1 MSDILDLYGLLS
13 DLIEAAINGL
23 NLWPALLAGLLSA
36 LFFWLPVAARLL
48 IALCLT
54 LVFSSLWPLLSG
66 LPPIAPDFSEPEY
79 SIQFVLMGVIAI
91 LPIWV
96 SEALGV
102 RRRAQRKPK
111 TSCMS

>member
-13 DLIEAAINGL
+13 DLIEAAVNGL
-23 NLWPALLAGLLSA
+23 NLWPAVLAGLLA
-36 LFFWLPVAARLL
+36 AFLLWLPVAARLL

-79 SIQFVLMGVIAI
+79 SIQFVLMGVVAI
-91 LPIWV
+91 IPVWV
-96 SEALGV
+96 SEAFGV